1 MNVVFGGCVVC
12 LYKLCEMNVH
22 ERPQNSTVNYRL
34 QALSLY
40 IFIRGLRGLIIAG
53 AVAGGG
59 GGAYNR
65 NQLGGLISRGGLKSG
80 SLR

>member
-22 ERPQNSTVNYRL
+22 ERPQNSTVNCRL

-40 IFIRGLRGLIIAG
+40 IFIRGLRRAYYCRGG
-53 AVAGGG
+53 RGGG

-65 NQLGGLISRGGLKSG
+65 NQLGGLISRGGA
-80 SLR
+80 